1 MNIYQRN
8 LVLDLYVCTSGYDQ
22 LIVLREYSFPLV
34 RTIFYA
40 SYSQKIAQISCVYLC
55 IAVVAL
61 ADSDIFLLN
70 TFNFVSSLHFANNS
84 YSDLKKIVSLLN
96 ESSKYIN

>member
-1 MNIYQRN
+1 M
-8 LVLDLYVCTSGYDQ
+8 LV
-22 LIVLREYSFPLV
+22 IVKKLLRLV
-34 RTIFYA
+34 V
-40 SYSQKIAQISCVYLC
+40 VYLC